1 MLRRLVAPIAAVVV
15 VATGLYAQATPTVP
29 PNAQVYRDLDRMA
42 SLGLID
48 TLLIGVRPLTEREI
62 ILSLQQAKANVD
74 RNPAAREW
82 SEPTIAAYLRRFSRA
97 KRRLIDSATIE
108 AARLSSLDRAAP
120 SDLNGSV
127 DADINPLA
135 AYRGGRP
142 LVDGATFAL
151 ETSHSAI
158 VGPHVALSVNP
169 RFAQT
174 VPSTGSNSSTVR
186 VQTGSVNALFGDFA
200 VQVGRDYVT
209 LGQSPA
215 GGLLLSDNAP
225 PLDMVR
231 IWNDRAWR
239 VPFVSRVVGRMRGSA
254 FVADLGAS
262 RQLHPHTRLIGYHLA
277 TLPHPQL
284 EFGVQVVDA
293 MGGQGGQPATFWN
306 RFLDAIPVVDAL
318 RTSSDFQFSNKLAG
332 IDLHW
337 RMPRW
342 AGFELYAEGNA
353 DDFDGRDLARGF
365 LEDAGYL
372 IGTSF
377 SCLVSCGRVGV
388 RAEYHQTGIRYYTHP
403 DYPLSKDGLLLGDPL
418 GPRGIGGYVTVDAD
432 AVGIGRFALSSGF
445 EARSGNTYRSAA
457 TGPRDAGF
465 HFELVD
471 RRPGEKRGRLLAS
484 WSGSDVAPISMQL
497 SAGIEQVSNFNF
509 VAGAGRTNWLARVAI
524 VGRAP

>member
-1 MLRRLVAPIAAVVV
+1 MLRRLVALIAA
-15 VATGLYAQATPTVP
+15 AAIPSSRLTAQATPTVP
-29 PNAQVYRDLDRMA
+29 PSAQVYRDLDRMA

-62 ILSLQQAKANVD
+62 VLSLQQAKANVD

-82 SEPTIAAYLRRFSRA
+82 SEPTIAAYLRRFSRV
-97 KRRLIDSATIE
+97 KLRLIDSATIE
-108 AARLSSLDRAAP
+108 AGRLSSLDRAAP

-135 AYRGGRP
+135 ANRGGRP

-158 VGPHVALSVNP
+158 LGPHLALSLNP

-174 VPSTGSNSSTVR
+174 VPSTGTSASTVR

-209 LGQSPA
+209 LGQSPE

-262 RQLHPHTRLIGYHLA
+262 RQLHPHTRLIGYHVA

-284 EFGVQVVDA
+284 EFGFQVVDA

-342 AGFELYAEGNA
+342 RGFELYAEGNA

-388 RAEYHQTGIRYYTHP
+388 RAEYHQTGIRYYTHF
-403 DYPLSKDGLLLGDPL
+403 DYPMSKDGLLLGDPL

-432 AVGIGRFALSSGF
+432 ARSIGRFALSTGF
-445 EARSGNTYRSAA
+445 EARSGNTYRSAT
-457 TGPRDAGF
+457 TGPSDAGF
-465 HFELVD
+465 HFELVE
-471 RRPGEKRGRLLAS
+471 RRPSEKRARLLAS
-484 WSGSDVAPISMQL
+484 WTGSDVAPISMQV
-497 SAGIEQVSNFNF
+497 SAGIERVSDFNF
-509 VAGAGRTNWLARVAI
+509 VAGVDRTNWLARVAI